1 MLRLGLHGADIIPLL
16 EGFGC
21 NAAAIT
27 QATHQCHQCTKV
39 QCMSLV
45 SFGTACSYQ
54 IGATLSIFNA
64 SQKFWLFLPYLCMI
78 FIGGIIHNKLW
89 YSHQTHMTTQSV
101 FQRQPVRWPKPKLLM
116 KAAWRSIAMFIVQAL
131 PIFIVI
137 CLTVSLLSLT
147 PILTFIANAFI
158 PLLWLL
164 DVPTQLAPG
173 ILFSMIRK
181 DGMLLFNMNDSAL
194 IQRLSAFQLLL
205 LVFFSS
211 TFTACSVT
219 MTMLIRRLGSILGI
233 KMIMKQMVS
242 STLCVIV
249 LVIAMLSIAKISDL
263 GVMLW
268 KSLLSVAF

>member
-1 MLRLGLHGADIIPLL
+1 
-16 EGFGC
+16 
-21 NAAAIT
+21 
-27 QATHQCHQCTKV
+27 
-39 QCMSLV
+39 MSLV

-64 SQKFWLFLPYLCMI
+64 SQQSWLFLPYLCMI

-101 FQRQPVRWPKPKLLM
+101 FQRQPVRWPKPKLLL
-116 KAAWRSIAMFIVQAL
+116 KAAWKSIQMFIVQAL

-137 CLTVSLLSLT
+137 CLIVSLLSLT
-147 PILTFIANAFI
+147 PILTFISKAFI

-181 DGMLLFNMNDSAL
+181 DGMLLFNTNGGTL

-233 KMIMKQMVS
+233 KMIMKQMIS

-249 LVIAMLSIAKISDL
+249 LVITMLSIAKISDL

-268 KSLLSVAF
+268 KSLLSVVF